1 MQDGQAPFSIREAKK
16 VAHKRETRE
25 FTSLTDA
32 ESIEGLAKVSLK
44 RIKDYINR
52 QQYTKVEFSGM
63 PSASSPRQR
72 DTRNAVELPSRSR
85 KKQDPNNEVSVETL
99 FPERELVS

>member
-25 FTSLTDA
+25 FTSLTDV

-72 DTRNAVELPSRSR
+72 DTRNAVKLPSRSR